1 MVHRRSLLR
10 RSYLE
15 NVANSEDLEKLR
27 SRELP
32 KPYGVTSNE
41 KAKERRK
48 EASKRYRKSEI
59 GRARA
64 RRRRAI
70 ESVNNALIRE
80 WLKQHPDMEEYYR
93 KKYFTHR
100 FDRVGSEEEKK

>member
-100 FDRVGSEEEKK
+100 FDGIGCDMKEG